1 MTKKN
6 HSTALIVFLL
16 GIFMGAIDSGIVSP
30 ARTIISRNLN
40 VDENLGVWMITI
52 YTLSYAVSMPIS
64 SKLSDRYGRKK
75 VYNLSILIFVLGST
89 LCGLNNFFG
98 NFKLLLFSRII
109 QAFGGG
115 GIMPIATAMI
125 GQSFS
130 KEKRG
135 TALGLVG
142 SIYGIATILG
152 PTLGSTILN
161 IAGNDHWGWIFF
173 INIPISIIILI
184 LSKSLVESKSDI
196 IGPLDLK
203 GSVALSIVIVSL
215 MYALTNMNFFH
226 FKESI
231 KSTSV
236 YPFLLIFI
244 IILPIFI
251 LIEQRAEDPILNL
264 KYFRNKEILLTLI
277 ISFIVGIG
285 LMGVVFI
292 PQFAEN
298 MLKIKT
304 GSGGYL
310 VTLMAIFSGI
320 SAPLG
325 GKIIDKYSAK
335 IIMSIGFIC
344 TIIGALFLGLFVTS
358 HLSFIN
364 IFIGLAFMGFGMG
377 FTMGTPLN
385 YLMLS
390 YVSQDESASA
400 LSTLSLIRSIGVTI
414 SPNIMVNFIVEASK
428 NVTQNIKMVM
438 PSLNIPKSAGNIDIS
453 KAISPD
459 MIDKFKSADVSTIV
473 DKTKEFSASMIDKMI
488 PHGNSFAVHFKADYL
503 NKIEHSRATI
513 EHAFQNTINV
523 GFKHMFIASSILA
536 CIGLLFTIMLH
547 SKNIKTTK

>member
-1 MTKKN
+1 MSKKN
-6 HSTALIVFLL
+6 HFGALIVFLL

-30 ARTIISRNLN
+30 ARTIISTNLN
-40 VDENLGVWMITI
+40 VSENFGVWMITI

-64 SKLSDRYGRKK
+64 SKFSDRYGRKK
-75 VYNLSILIFVLGST
+75 VYTLSIIIFVVGST

-98 NFKLLLFSRII
+98 NFNLLLISRVI

-125 GQSFS
+125 GQSFP

-152 PTLGSTILN
+152 PTLGSAILN
-161 IAGNDHWGWIFF
+161 IAGNTHWGWIFF
-173 INIPISIIILI
+173 INIPISVIILF
-184 LSKSLVESKSDI
+184 LSTNLEESKSDI
-196 IGPLDLK
+196 TGSLDLK
-203 GSVALSIVIVSL
+203 GSTNLSIVIVSL
-215 MYALTNMNFFH
+215 MYALTNLNFFH

-244 IILPIFI
+244 IALPIFI
-251 LIEQRAEDPILNL
+251 WIEQRAQDPILNL
-264 KYFRNKEILLTLI
+264 KYFTNKQILLTLI
-277 ISFIVGIG
+277 ISFIVGTG
-285 LMGVVFI
+285 LMGIVFV

-298 MLKIKT
+298 ILKIKT

-320 SAPLG
+320 AAPLG
-325 GKIIDKYSAK
+325 GKIIDKCSAK

-344 TIIGALFLGLFVTS
+344 TIIGSLFLGLFVTS

-390 YVSQDESASA
+390 YVSENESSSA

-428 NVTQNIKMVM
+428 NVTQNIKIVM
-438 PSLNIPKSAGNIDIS
+438 PPLSIPKSAGNINIS

-473 DKTKEFSASMIDKMI
+473 DRTKDFSSSMIDKMI
-488 PHGNSFAVHFKADYL
+488 PHGSPFINHFKSDYL
-503 NKIEHSRATI
+503 TKIEHSRTTL
-513 EHAFQNTINV
+513 ENTFQNTINI
-523 GFKHMFIASSILA
+523 GFKHMFIASAIIA
-536 CIGLLFTIMLH
+536 CIGLLLTLMLR
-547 SKNIKTTK
+547 SKNTKITR